1 MFAGLGLVEIYLD
14 ILDLFFVLF
23 KLCVSF
29 VLSVEVA
36 EHFVVNPELERLSL
50 LNHIESKPV
59 QSERVLERHIAGYF
73 CLVHYL
79 SVTGYLNFARHE

>member
-1 MFAGLGLVEIYLD
+1 MFAGLGLVEINLD
-14 ILDLFFVLF
+14 ILDIFFVLF

-36 EHFVVNPELERLSL
+36 EHFVVNPELKRLSL
-50 LNHIESKPV
+50 LNHIEGEPV
-59 QSERVLERHIAGYF
+59 QSERVLKRHIASYF

-79 SVTGYLNFARHE
+79 SVTSYLDFARHE